1 MALKNKTARP
11 AARKSSRTSPASSK
25 IKKTVAARSKREPIA
40 QVVERANPRGGAPH
54 ELPKMKGE
62 LPVPVATFYF

>member
-11 AARKSSRTSPASSK
+11 AARKQSQSK
-25 IKKTVAARSKREPIA
+25 TKKTVATRSAPSKREPIA
-40 QVVERANPRGGAPH
+40 QVVERAAPRVAA

-62 LPVPVATFYF
+62 LPVPTATFYF